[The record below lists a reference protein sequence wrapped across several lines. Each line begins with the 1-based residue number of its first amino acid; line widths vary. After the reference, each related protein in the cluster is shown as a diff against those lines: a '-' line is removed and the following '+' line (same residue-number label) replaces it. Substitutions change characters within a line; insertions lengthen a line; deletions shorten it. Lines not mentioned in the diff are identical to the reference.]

1 MQDKVCH
8 QFQAWVILERL
19 LILAASPTKL
29 KTKKYYKICNH
40 TGLNPTK
47 AHIII
52 LIMAF
57 FGNFDL
63 GNQNN

>member
-8 QFQAWVILERL
+8 FVPVPSLGNISEAAYQS
-19 LILAASPTKL
+19 LIKL
-29 KTKKYYKICNH
+29 KTKNNYKICNH

-57 FGNFDL
+57 FGHFDL